1 MTTLLIDP
9 LDLNVTG
16 ADYEQLIAALI
27 DAYPGY
33 AELRAM
39 VKFRLDLNL
48 ATIAGENTP
57 IDQVA
62 FDLIE
67 DQRSK
72 GYFLRLLA
80 AARASRPANPKLA
93 AFSER
98 FKMALAAP
106 PTPQLER
113 IVRDTNSFLDINMW
127 RERLAEIEGRV
138 CRIEVKTNQGLACG
152 TGFLVGPDLVLT
164 NFHVV
169 EPVIAGENNQYTAN
183 GARAKLTDVKLRFDY
198 KAVGGTVTAGTELG
212 LAEIVDFSPYSPV
225 DLQGRPKNGTP
236 SAEHLDHALLRLQT
250 APGRK
255 PFGSSPIG
263 DKAEPGA
270 PVRGAVTIPAADWNF
285 QPGAP
290 LFIVQHPEGEPMK
303 LAFDTDAVMEVNGNG
318 TRVLY
323 KTNTLGGSS
332 GSPCFNQHLDLVALH
347 HAGDPKYADLYHP
360 EFNEGV
366 PIAAIRN
373 HLKAKGKDA
382 GVTIA

>member
-1 MTTLLIDP
+1 MTAVLTDP
-9 LDLNVTG
+9 LTLTVSG
-16 ADYEQLIAALI
+16 ADYETLIAALV
-27 DAYPGY
+27 DAYPSY
-33 AELRAM
+33 PELRAM
-39 VKFRLDLNL
+39 TRFRLDLNL

-57 IDQVA
+57 IDRVA

-72 GYFLRLLA
+72 GYFLRLLS
-80 AARASRPANPKLA
+80 AARASRPGNPKLA
-93 AFSER
+93 AFAER
-98 FKMALAAP
+98 FDLALATP
-106 PTPQLER
+106 PQPTLER
-113 IVRDTNSFLDINMW
+113 IVRDTNSFLDISTW

-138 CRIEVKTNQGLACG
+138 CRVEVQTNQGLSSG

-164 NFHVV
+164 NYHVV
-169 EPVIAGENNQYTAN
+169 EAVIFGENNQYTAG
-183 GARAKLTDVKLRFDY
+183 GARAKIADVRLRFDY
-198 KAVGGTVTAGTELG
+198 KVVGGAVTAGTEAR
-212 LAEIVDFSPYSPV
+212 LAEIVDYSPYSPI
-225 DLQGRPKNGTP
+225 DLQGRPKAGMP
-236 SAEHLDHALLRLQT
+236 EPDHLDHALLRLET

-255 PFGSSPIG
+255 PLGSSPIG
-263 DKAEPGA
+263 EKAEPGA
-270 PVRGAVTIPAADWNF
+270 PARGAVTIPAADWSF

-332 GSPCFNQHLDLVALH
+332 GSPCFNQHLELVALH
-347 HAGDPKYADLYHP
+347 HAGDPKYAALYHP

-366 PIAAIRN
+366 PIAAIRQ